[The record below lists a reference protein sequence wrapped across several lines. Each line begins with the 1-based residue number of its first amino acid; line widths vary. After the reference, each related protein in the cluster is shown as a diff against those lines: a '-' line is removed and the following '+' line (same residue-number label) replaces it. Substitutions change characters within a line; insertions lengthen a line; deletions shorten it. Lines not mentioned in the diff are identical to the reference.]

1 MKSPLVRRI
10 LLALVIVVVVAFA
23 GGPAL
28 RYYRFY
34 MSHVTTDDAYV
45 DGTVGLV
52 AARISGTVVRVYVSD
67 NWEVSAGQLLV
78 DLDPRDYQV
87 RVDELSAKLDH
98 AHQTV
103 DQLYAQV
110 DAAQSGLKLAD
121 SELAQAQIDYD
132 RAVALRDQKVV
143 SREYYDQAY
152 TALRVAAAEKTLAQ
166 HQVEQTQAALGGVSE
181 GRARYDRPVVGQAQA
196 DLEEARLDLSYTHV
210 RAPFTGI
217 ITRKSVDIGD
227 RVQAGQPLMAIVPIK
242 QLYVTAN
249 YKETELTDVRVGQ
262 QALIWADIY
271 PGYVYHAHVD
281 SIAMGTGAAFA
292 LLPPENATGNW
303 VKVVQRIPVKVIL
316 NSPPPPDKP
325 LRIGLS
331 VEVAVDITDTRGSLL
346 TSTLQQAYEKLP
358 GNRPWEKTNSDNQPT
373 QGDQPANDQPSNDQ
387 HNPLIIPQH

>member
-10 LLALVIVVVVAFA
+10 LLALVIVVVVTIVS
-23 GGPAL
+23 GPAI

-34 MSHVTTDDAYV
+34 MSHVSTDDAYV

-52 AARISGTVVRVYVSD
+52 SARISGTVVRVYVSD

-87 RVDELSAKLDH
+87 RVDELQARLDR
-98 AHQTV
+98 AHQVV
-103 DQLYAQV
+103 DQMFAQV

-132 RAVALRDQKVV
+132 RARTLRDQKVV
-143 SREYYDQAY
+143 SREYYDQAF
-152 TALRVAAAEKTLAQ
+152 TALRVAAAEKALAQ
-166 HQVEQTQAALGGVSE
+166 HQVEQTQAALGGAAE
-181 GRARYDRPVVGQAQA
+181 GRERYDRPVVGQAQA
-196 DLEEARLDLSYTHV
+196 DLEEARLDLSYTHI
-210 RAPFTGI
+210 RATTTGI
-217 ITRKSVDIGD
+217 ITHKSVDVGD
-227 RVQAGQPLMAIVPIK
+227 RVQAGQPLMAIVPISR
-242 QLYVTAN
+242 LYVTAN

-271 PGYVYHAHVD
+271 PGYVYHGHVD

-303 VKVVQRIPVKVIL
+303 VKVVQRVPVKVIL
-316 NSPPPPDKP
+316 NSPPPADKP

-331 VEVAVDITDTRGSLL
+331 VEVAVDISDTRGPLL
-346 TSTLQQAYEKLP
+346 TSTLQQASERGSGNGQLQTLQSQSLP
-358 GNRPWEKTNSDNQPT
+358 SSPANSQSGP
-373 QGDQPANDQPSNDQ
+373 GDQN
-387 HNPLIIPQH
+387 NPIITPQH